1 MISISLPR
9 MPFFSVQIKRIQIQ
23 LNSVTSSGYMR
34 GAVCL
39 DRRPLPKE
47 HGFSSTHIYGMNL
60 RQICACLI
68 NQQGFHGDGGAGP
81 KNGPGLYAHHDP
93 LTAPCVNTFRG
104 KRDEWETHLQ
114 GLQGGN
120 TVQHPTAG
128 TAKTTRLHQNPML
141 LLGPLEDSH
150 TSYII
155 LHTVSLK
162 NKHIYCAM
170 KNLEHPG
177 TFQMQKISLYL
188 RKVL

>member
-39 DRRPLPKE
+39 DRRPLPE
-47 HGFSSTHIYGMNL
+47 RARFSSMHIYGTNL

-81 KNGPGLYAHHDP
+81 KTGPGLYAHHDP

-104 KRDEWETHLQ
+104 KRAEWETHLQ
-114 GLQGGN
+114 GLHEGKHSPAPN
-120 TVQHPTAG
+120 TAG
-128 TAKTTRLHQNPML
+128 TAKTTRLHQTC
-141 LLGPLEDSH
+141 H
-150 TSYII
+150 
-155 LHTVSLK
+155 
-162 NKHIYCAM
+162 
-170 KNLEHPG
+170 
-177 TFQMQKISLYL
+177 
-188 RKVL
+188 